1 MDMLKTQILTITAM
15 QKDNNNNGVFSAILG
30 IIMLMIME
38 QFFKVVPIFFNW
50 FQKMSEEYLKKKY
63 KTTLTSVGIQPAQKK
78 DQASIILE
86 RCYDTKEGMNAAS
99 ADFVDSILDHVSK
112 LPNIKFLKFR
122 NNFFVSHKDEFEID
136 KDIWGKC
143 VDIVQDLETGN
154 LSKISLQ
161 IYSPKLDI
169 PQLRAFLN
177 KIHKTYTIAKKNQLG
192 DQTYFFD
199 HMTGVIGGPVLRF
212 DMTPFNTNKSLKTI
226 YGEYMSSVVRRIN
239 FFIKNKDW
247 YVKKGIPHTLGL
259 LLHGPPGCGKTSLIK
274 AIANDTHRHI
284 VNIQLNRNVTQTQL
298 KTLFF
303 NEEMYVLNKKTG
315 QMELCVISLDQR
327 IYVMEDA
334 DAISDIL
341 YSRTLMAEK
350 EEKAL
355 EEQMEQYNALKAVAQ
370 EKGLAMPM
378 KPSKDKK
385 VENKDELTLA
395 FVLNLL
401 DGILETPGRIII
413 LTSNHPEKLDEAL
426 VRPGRIDLNI
436 KFDYCSFDTILELV
450 AKFYENVNESSA
462 QWRNFKTTLEQ
473 QDEFVITPAE
483 VNKILFN
490 YYNDMDSALAEILA
504 KCKPQDSLLSPLE
517 SGGGGLDSG
526 DGGGLDG
533 LYSGDN
539 DIQRRFEQAKLDGFA
554 GGFVGGFAGGDV
566 TQRRFEEAIET
577 REMMKKLPLGAGKL
591 MAEPHEQRHSDE
603 SLAVIKDRKEREERE
618 KDILSS
624 AGDGDGDGGGDG
636 GGEPFFIKANRGEKE
651 QHEQRKKWMERED
664 DMSARPSVLASS
676 VVRPASSRAVASASR
691 DAVASSAA
699 IIPPA
704 VKIEDV
710 CAFNAVSSDAS
721 SFEMPISF
729 ASAF

>member
-1 MDMLKTQILTITAM
+1 MDMLKNQILTITAM
-15 QKDNNNNGVFSAILG
+15 QKDSSILNAIYG
-30 IIMLMIME
+30 IIMLTLLE
-38 QFFKVVPIFFNW
+38 QFFKFMPLFLTW

-63 KTTLTSVGIQPAQKK
+63 KKTLSTVGLQSAAANG
-78 DQASIILE
+78 ASIILE
-86 RCYDTKEGMNAAS
+86 RTYDNKEEKGGTNTAAS

-112 LPNIKFLKFR
+112 LPNIKYLKYR
-122 NNFFVSHKDEFEID
+122 NNFFVSHKDDFEIE

-143 VDIVQDLETGN
+143 VEIVQNVETGD

-161 IYSPKLDI
+161 VSSPRLDI

-177 KIHKTYTIAKKNQLG
+177 RIHKNYTIAKKNQLG

-199 HMTGVIGGPVLRF
+199 HMTGAIGGPVLRF

-226 YGEYMSSVVRRIN
+226 YGEYMGSVVRRIN

-284 VNIQLNRNVTQTQL
+284 VNIQLNKHVTQAQL

-341 YSRTLMAEK
+341 YSRTLMAER
-350 EEKAL
+350 EEKAF
-355 EEQMEQYNALKAVAQ
+355 EEQMEQYNTIKAIAQ
-370 EKGLAMPM
+370 EKGLALPT

-413 LTSNHPEKLDEAL
+413 ITTNHPEKLDEAL

-436 KFDYCSFDTILELV
+436 KFDYCSFDTISELIV
-450 AKFYENVNESSA
+450 KFYENVKESSA
-462 QWRNFKTTLEQ
+462 QWLSFKTTLEQ
-473 QDEFVITPAE
+473 QDEFVITHAE

-490 YYNDMDSALAEILA
+490 YYNDMDAALAEILA
-504 KCKPQDSLLSPLE
+504 KCKLKPLE
-517 SGGGGLDSG
+517 TEETLSSSSSSSLSEVLKPFGL
-526 DGGGLDG
+526 LD
-533 LYSGDN
+533 DVRRRFDEVKEEKKQIAAIKDECVNPQRNNNN
-539 DIQRRFEQAKLDGFA
+539 DIYTKMASVAMMNKDTLGGPSILDEAMNKDTLGRAFFLDEA
-554 GGFVGGFAGGDV
+554 MNKDTLGGASFLDEVFNFFP
-566 TQRRFEEAIET
+566 TQI
-577 REMMKKLPLGAGKL
+577 
-591 MAEPHEQRHSDE
+591 
-603 SLAVIKDRKEREERE
+603 
-618 KDILSS
+618 
-624 AGDGDGDGGGDG
+624 
-636 GGEPFFIKANRGEKE
+636 
-651 QHEQRKKWMERED
+651 
-664 DMSARPSVLASS
+664 
-676 VVRPASSRAVASASR
+676 ASA
-691 DAVASSAA
+691 AS
-699 IIPPA
+699 
-704 VKIEDV
+704 
-710 CAFNAVSSDAS
+710 
-721 SFEMPISF
+721 
-729 ASAF
+729 

>member
-1 MDMLKTQILTITAM
+1 MIYICGDSFGVSDAEYGDCWADIVAAQFPTCNLCQIAATNLLI
-15 QKDNNNNGVFSAILG
+15 
-30 IIMLMIME
+30 
-38 QFFKVVPIFFNW
+38 
-50 FQKMSEEYLKKKY
+50 
-63 KTTLTSVGIQPAQKK
+63 AQQV
-78 DQASIILE
+78 DQAI
-86 RCYDTKEGMNAAS
+86 AAS

-122 NNFFVSHKDEFEID
+122 NNFFVSHKDEFEIE

-199 HMTGVIGGPVLRF
+199 HMAGITGGPVLRF

-341 YSRTLMAEK
+341 YSRALMAEK
-350 EEKAL
+350 EEKAF
-355 EEQMEQYNALKAVAQ
+355 EEQMEQYKTLKDIAQ

-413 LTSNHPEKLDEAL
+413 LTTNHPEKLDEAL

-462 QWRNFKTTLEQ
+462 QWLSFKTTLEQ

-490 YYNDMDSALAEILA
+490 YYNDMDAALAEILA
-504 KCKPQDSLLSPLE
+504 KCKPKPKPQDSLLSPLE
-517 SGGGGLDSG
+517 SGSG
-526 DGGGLDG
+526 GGGLDG
-533 LYSGDN
+533 LDGGEGGKGGD
-539 DIQRRFEQAKLDGFA
+539 DTPRRFDQAKLDN
-554 GGFVGGFAGGDV
+554 D
-566 TQRRFEEAIET
+566 TQQRRFEEARET

-591 MAEPHEQRHSDE
+591 MAVPHEQRHSDE
-603 SLAVIKDRKEREERE
+603 TLAIIKEREQREERE
-618 KDILSS
+618 MQQERQKDREHRLSS
-624 AGDGDGDGGGDG
+624 ALLKAAGGGDG
-636 GGEPFFIKANRGEKE
+636 DDDDEPFFIKANREERE

-664 DMSARPSVLASS
+664 DMSARPSALASS
-676 VVRPASSRAVASASR
+676 VVKPASSRAVSSR
-691 DAVASSAA
+691 GAVASGGAAASGGATASSAT
-699 IIPPA
+699 IPPA
-704 VKIEDV
+704 VKIKDV
-710 CAFNAVSSDAS
+710 CAFNAVSSDPS

-729 ASAF
+729 ASAAF